1 MNNDS
6 LVRSLGGI
14 QYIMVISRKPKQP
27 DVAVITG
34 KCQGQLSCMRYIIT
48 YACVITAQG
57 SLIHL
62 QPDITAL

>member
-6 LVRSLGGI
+6 LVRSLEGI
-14 QYIMVISRKPKQP
+14 QYIMLISRKPKQTN
-27 DVAVITG
+27 VAVITG
-34 KCQGQLSCMRYIIT
+34 KCQGQLTCMRYNIT

-62 QPDITAL
+62 QPDIAAL